1 MSTHVIVS
9 RRVLMPDG
17 ELADA
22 SLTIADGIV
31 AGVDATFTGRGRF
44 WDARA
49 MLVLPGIIDLHGD
62 AFERQVMP
70 RPGVRFPLDLALHE
84 TDRQMVANGITTA
97 FHAATCS
104 FEPGLRSRETILDL
118 LDALERVRATLACDT
133 RLHLRHEAYNVD
145 AVDEIC
151 GWIARGRVDLLA
163 FNDHTPPM
171 LAKIGNLKAL
181 GRYTERTGMD
191 PAALGALLHRVKER
205 ADEVPGATRRLAAAA
220 RQAGLPLASHDD
232 ETPAMRAAFRGLGCT
247 ISEFP
252 KTAETAADAHQHG
265 EAVIL
270 GAPNVVRG
278 GSHLDGV
285 GAADMVERGLC
296 DVLSSD
302 YYYPALLQA
311 ALKLARDGK
320 TDLGRAWALVSANP
334 ARACGL
340 VDRGEFSPGRR
351 ADIVIVDDSN
361 PQLPR
366 VVTTFVAGRPVFV
379 GGRFA
384 SLTA

>member
-1 MSTHVIVS
+1 MPAHVIVS
-9 RRVLMPDG
+9 HRVLMPDG
-17 ELADA
+17 QLADA
-22 SLTIADGIV
+22 SVTIAGGIV
-31 AGVDATFTGRGRF
+31 AAVDGTASAGRF

-49 MLVLPGIIDLHGD
+49 MLVLPGVVDLHGD
-62 AFERQVMP
+62 AFERQIMP

-84 TDRQMVANGITTA
+84 TDRQLVANGITTA
-97 FHAATCS
+97 FHAATYS
-104 FEPGLRSRETILDL
+104 FEPGLRSRETILGL
-118 LDALERVRATLACDT
+118 LDALERVRGTLACDT
-133 RLHLRHEAYNVD
+133 RLHLRQEAYNVD

-151 GWIARGRVDLLA
+151 DWIAQGRIDLLA

-171 LAKIGNLKAL
+171 LAKIDDAKAL
-181 GRYTERTGMD
+181 GRYTERTGLD
-191 PAALGALLHRVKER
+191 PAALGALLRRVKSR
-205 ADEVPGATRRLAAAA
+205 ADEVAGATDRLDAAA
-220 RQAGLPLASHDD
+220 RKAGLPLASHDD

-252 KTAETAADAHQHG
+252 KTRQTAADAHRHG
-265 EAVIL
+265 EYVIL

-302 YYYPALLQA
+302 YYYPALVHA
-311 ALKLARDGK
+311 ALKLARDGR
-320 TDLGRAWALVSANP
+320 TDLARAWALVSSTP

-340 VDRGEFSPGRR
+340 SDRGDLSPGKR
-351 ADIVIVDDSN
+351 ADLVIVDDSD
-361 PQLPR
+361 PALPR
-366 VVTTFVAGRPVFV
+366 VVATFVAGRPVFV

-384 SLTA
+384 RTAA

>member
-1 MSTHVIVS
+1 
-9 RRVLMPDG
+9 
-17 ELADA
+17 
-22 SLTIADGIV
+22 
-31 AGVDATFTGRGRF
+31 
-44 WDARA
+44 
-49 MLVLPGIIDLHGD
+49 
-62 AFERQVMP
+62 
-70 RPGVRFPLDLALHE
+70 
-84 TDRQMVANGITTA
+84 
-97 FHAATCS
+97 
-104 FEPGLRSRETILDL
+104 
-118 LDALERVRATLACDT
+118 
-133 RLHLRHEAYNVD
+133 
-145 AVDEIC
+145 
-151 GWIARGRVDLLA
+151 
-163 FNDHTPPM
+163 
-171 LAKIGNLKAL
+171 
-181 GRYTERTGMD
+181 
-191 PAALGALLHRVKER
+191 
-205 ADEVPGATRRLAAAA
+205 
-220 RQAGLPLASHDD
+220 
-232 ETPAMRAAFRGLGCT
+232 MRAAFRGLGCT